1 MRRLLTILLLGLCLV
16 ACTQH
21 STYWGTLLDIE
32 SYIEER
38 PDSALVVLEQIDIS
52 QLSNKEEKAKHA
64 LLLSMALDKNFI
76 DKTSFEVL
84 QPAID
89 YYKDN
94 GSATDKLRTYFY
106 QGRIY
111 QNAGNNAA
119 AMEAF
124 VNALDKGAGSN
135 DDLTKARTLVAQ
147 STIYYSLMKWD
158 KVYDISTEAANYYFE
173 LGRVNNYVLSL
184 LRCIGGC
191 IQNNDYDK
199 AKELLD
205 ECYQHIGNL
214 PEHIVSEIYS
224 YNLLCLSHS
233 DDAEVVRR
241 VINEYIEQVAD
252 SNIDYLSIAG
262 AYTDIGAYDETE
274 STLQKIDVNT
284 FKDDYRV
291 LKYYATLLKIYE
303 HKGDF
308 KSAYEAY
315 IKFNE
320 LNDKIVFSIF
330 ESDTQFIEE
339 KYALELQNRQEK
351 ENRQKIIIIG
361 IALVSILITIVIYIR
376 GRLKYRTIQK
386 AHAEQEA
393 ERYKLLYEQIVY
405 EKENLSELL
414 SHSNDLDN
422 NIRGIVA
429 QRIELLNKFFTVY
442 ITNNSE
448 ISRKVDKELDELLAN
463 KDLFM
468 SSTRLAF
475 AGSHPKFIKYLEEHN
490 LSEQEIEICCLYA
503 IGLKGKDIKAYT
515 SQPRH
520 YNQSADIRHKLG
532 LTESDTNLSIFLRD
546 MLEK

>member
-1 MRRLLTILLLGLCLV
+1 M
-16 ACTQH
+16 
-21 STYWGTLLDIE
+21 W
-32 SYIEER
+32 
-38 PDSALVVLEQIDIS
+38 
-52 QLSNKEEKAKHA
+52 
-64 LLLSMALDKNFI
+64 
-76 DKTSFEVL
+76 
-84 QPAID
+84 
-89 YYKDN
+89 
-94 GSATDKLRTYFY
+94 
-106 QGRIY
+106 
-111 QNAGNNAA
+111 
-119 AMEAF
+119 F
-124 VNALDKGAGSN
+124 VNAIDKGGESN
-135 DDLTKARTLVAQ
+135 DNLTKARTLVAQ

-158 KVYDISTEAANYYFE
+158 KVYDVSIEAANYYFE
-173 LGRVNNYVLSL
+173 LGRINNYILSL

-191 IQNNDYDK
+191 LQNNNYDK

-205 ECYQHIGNL
+205 KCYQHIENL
-214 PEHIVSEIYS
+214 PESIVSEIYS
-224 YNLLCLSHS
+224 YNLLYLSNS

-241 VINEYIEQVAD
+241 VINEYIGRVAD
-252 SNIDYLSIAG
+252 NKVDYLTIAG
-262 AYTDIGAYDETE
+262 AYTDIGAYDEAE

-284 FKDDYRV
+284 FNDDYRV

-330 ESDTQFIEE
+330 ESDTQFIVE
-339 KYALELQNRQEK
+339 KYALELQNTKEK

-386 AHAEQEA
+386 AHAEQET
-393 ERYKLLYEQIVY
+393 ERYRLLYEQMEY
-405 EKENLSELL
+405 EKDNLSELL
-414 SHSNDLDN
+414 SHNNDLDN
-422 NIRGIVA
+422 NIRHIIA

-463 KDLFM
+463 KSLFM

-515 SQPRH
+515 NQSRH
-520 YNQSADIRHKLG
+520 YHQSADIRHKLG